1 MKKIKLLFE
10 DFFWL
15 FVNKLFFFM
24 KVKNYLYFITI
35 ILLFVSC
42 KNKNVY
48 SEENKALIL
57 FRCNIIN
64 FSILKQGDMSDKFL
78 IENGITKKIDC
89 LCYLDKIQK
98 EFTDEEYMQINMD
111 FTGSDIEKRKKMLS
125 LLKDCQEK

>member
-1 MKKIKLLFE
+1 
-10 DFFWL
+10 
-15 FVNKLFFFM
+15 M
-24 KVKNYLYFITI
+24 KVTNYLYFITI

-64 FSILKQGDMSDKFL
+64 FSFLKQGDMSDKFFS
-78 IENGITKKIDC
+78 ENGITKKIDC

-125 LLKDCQEK
+125 LLKDCQVK